1 MAKKKSKC
9 VLCRRQGTK
18 LFLKGDRC
26 ITEKCSFTKRE
37 YAPGQHGQEK
47 GAKISDYGVH
57 LREKQKVKRIYG
69 IQERQFR
76 NYFYRAARLK
86 GITGE
91 MLLQL
96 LERRL
101 DNVVYRL
108 GFAASRS
115 LARQMV
121 RHGHF
126 VLNERPI
133 DVPSIIVKIDDVVQV
148 KEKSRKLEI
157 IHATMKKMS
166 EDRLVPWLELDKV
179 SLKGTVKQ
187 LPKREDITADIQ
199 ENLIVEFYSK

>member
-1 MAKKKSKC
+1 MASKEPKC

-26 ITEKCSFTKRE
+26 LTEKCSFTKRE
-37 YAPGQHGQEK
+37 YPPGQHGQER
-47 GAKISDYGVH
+47 GAKISDYGIH

-69 IQERQFR
+69 LKERQFR
-76 NYFYRAARLK
+76 NYFYKAERLK

-91 MLLQL
+91 NLLSL

-126 VLNERPI
+126 LLNKRSVN
-133 DVPSIIVKIDDVVQV
+133 VPSIVVKAGDVLQV
-148 KEKSRKLEI
+148 KEKSRKLDV
-157 IHATMKKMS
+157 IHATLKKMS
-166 EDRLVPWLELDKV
+166 EDRLVQWLELDKV
-179 SLKGTVKQ
+179 NLKGIIKQ

-199 ENLIVEFYSK
+199 DNLVVEFYSK